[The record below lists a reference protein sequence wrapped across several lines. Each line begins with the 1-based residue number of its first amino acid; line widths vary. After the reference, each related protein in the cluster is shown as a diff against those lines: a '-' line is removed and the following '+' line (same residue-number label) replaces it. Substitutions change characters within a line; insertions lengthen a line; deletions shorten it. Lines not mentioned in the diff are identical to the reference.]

1 MKYIN
6 YVQNIQEETFIL
18 YYSFPLIKTILN
30 DYNNFIKRKKSY
42 YTEDNESTKG
52 NNFEAILKVIL
63 RNYYIL
69 PIDGYFEVENLIKMD
84 LINIY
89 TKIDNNYFLNKN
101 IIFINQINRTGKL
114 YDLAL
119 YYAKEKNLI
128 LFQVKYIIKDSN
140 VKHKNQ
146 YLDSC
151 KEIKELFKKKFDID
165 LNGVYLLYISDRELN
180 NNTKCSKILKKNELN
195 CLFFSIQD
203 MNFTFDFL
211 HIIQEIKCEESFRI
225 IPEGE
230 YINKILE
237 FQKSYHFEIPKRKK
251 YYLPPGISP
260 EMTFNLE
267 TEYQKFITYVKN
279 NSYIDDGI
287 KNNLGDFLIFSYV
300 LGDYYEKDNKKL
312 IYYLTFSVKKSDD
325 NNLEFVINYNESIG
339 LAYYNDGKE
348 VYLNLNKDYKTMAKK
363 EFKTIYYYK
372 CLVKGS
378 WKKLKD

>member
-1 MKYIN
+1 MFKY
-6 YVQNIQEETFIL
+6 F
-18 YYSFPLIKTILN
+18 
-30 DYNNFIKRKKSY
+30 
-42 YTEDNESTKG
+42 
-52 NNFEAILKVIL
+52 
-63 RNYYIL
+63 
-69 PIDGYFEVENLIKMD
+69 
-84 LINIY
+84 
-89 TKIDNNYFLNKN
+89 
-101 IIFINQINRTGKL
+101 
-114 YDLAL
+114 
-119 YYAKEKNLI
+119 
-128 LFQVKYIIKDSN
+128 
-140 VKHKNQ
+140 
-146 YLDSC
+146 
-151 KEIKELFKKKFDID
+151 
-165 LNGVYLLYISDRELN
+165 
-180 NNTKCSKILKKNELN
+180 KKNELN

-372 CLVKGS
+372 CLIKGS

>member
-1 MKYIN
+1 M
-6 YVQNIQEETFIL
+6 
-18 YYSFPLIKTILN
+18 
-30 DYNNFIKRKKSY
+30 
-42 YTEDNESTKG
+42 
-52 NNFEAILKVIL
+52 
-63 RNYYIL
+63 
-69 PIDGYFEVENLIKMD
+69 
-84 LINIY
+84 
-89 TKIDNNYFLNKN
+89 
-101 IIFINQINRTGKL
+101 
-114 YDLAL
+114 
-119 YYAKEKNLI
+119 
-128 LFQVKYIIKDSN
+128 
-140 VKHKNQ
+140 
-146 YLDSC
+146 
-151 KEIKELFKKKFDID
+151 
-165 LNGVYLLYISDRELN
+165 N

-267 TEYQKFITYVKN
+267 TEYQKFITYVRN
-279 NSYIDDGI
+279 NSYIDDDI
-287 KNNLGDFLIFSYV
+287 KNHLGDFLIFSYV
-300 LGDYYEKDNKKL
+300 FGDYYEKDNKKL

-325 NNLEFVINYNESIG
+325 NNLEFGINYNESIG

-372 CLVKGS
+372 CLIKGS

>member
-1 MKYIN
+1 LKYIN

-89 TKIDNNYFLNKN
+89 IKIDNNYFLNKN

-114 YDLAL
+114 YDFAL

-140 VKHKNQ
+140 VKHKNH

-180 NNTKCSKILKKNELN
+180 NDTKCSNILKK
-195 CLFFSIQD
+195 
-203 MNFTFDFL
+203 MN
-211 HIIQEIKCEESFRI
+211 
-225 IPEGE
+225 
-230 YINKILE
+230 
-237 FQKSYHFEIPKRKK
+237 
-251 YYLPPGISP
+251 
-260 EMTFNLE
+260 
-267 TEYQKFITYVKN
+267 
-279 NSYIDDGI
+279 
-287 KNNLGDFLIFSYV
+287 
-300 LGDYYEKDNKKL
+300 
-312 IYYLTFSVKKSDD
+312 
-325 NNLEFVINYNESIG
+325 
-339 LAYYNDGKE
+339 
-348 VYLNLNKDYKTMAKK
+348 
-363 EFKTIYYYK
+363 
-372 CLVKGS
+372 
-378 WKKLKD
+378 